1 MKPEEYIQAAQNIV
15 VQLNQ
20 TLELS
25 ALRGDTPDTHQ
36 NYYLQSI
43 FELQTL
49 QSACRNEGN
58 PLKARSYKKSERAI
72 DIYLQRIREANPYP
86 AAAAPSP
93 YADFKHQVL
102 PPTSAPPSVAP
113 AHTNKKRAGYFF
125 QQASGFAT
133 ATKSSLANKGWTVAA
148 GFVGLLFIG
157 GLATVVADQNNND
170 TTPLAALVINPT
182 TDTTTEVN
190 RTTTQTTAT
199 PTTEAPTTTT
209 TPTTE
214 ATTTTTVPPTTVPP
228 TTAAPTTAAPTTV
241 PPTTTAPAPV
251 VSYLNCTDVWNRLGR
266 PIGENEPGF
275 EAKLDHPTRGVIG
288 LGCEFDPRIPR

>member
-1 MKPEEYIQAAQNIV
+1 M
-15 VQLNQ
+15 
-20 TLELS
+20 
-25 ALRGDTPDTHQ
+25 RGDSPDTHQ

-86 AAAAPSP
+86 TAATPSP
-93 YADFKHQVL
+93 YANFKHQVL

-113 AHTNKKRAGYFF
+113 AHANKKRAGYFF

-190 RTTTQTTAT
+190 RTTT
-199 PTTEAPTTTT
+199 

-214 ATTTTTVPPTTVPP
+214 ATTTTTVPL
-228 TTAAPTTAAPTTV
+228 TTAAPTTAAPITTV
-241 PPTTTAPAPV
+241 PPTTIAPAPV

-266 PIGENEPGF
+266 PIGANEPGF
-275 EAKLDHPTRGVIG
+275 EAKLDHPTRGVVG
-288 LGCEFDPRIPR
+288 LGCEFDPRD